1 MTTNLL
7 MKLWND
13 DAGFVISAEL
23 ILVATVAVLAMVVG
37 LAEVSIAINE
47 ELEDVASAF
56 GSVNQSFAFNGM
68 CGHKGFIA
76 GSGYHDGR
84 DFCDGDRD
92 IVCHTPASGESSNN
106 NY

>member
-1 MTTNLL
+1 MMMTLL
-7 MKLWND
+7 TKMWD
-13 DAGFVISAEL
+13 DEAGFVISAEL

-37 LAEVSIAINE
+37 LSEVSIAINE

-56 GSVNQSFAFNGM
+56 GAVNQSYAFNGT

-76 GSGYHDGR
+76 GSSYKDRH

-92 IVCHTPASGESSNN
+92 IACYMPVRGEH
-106 NY
+106 